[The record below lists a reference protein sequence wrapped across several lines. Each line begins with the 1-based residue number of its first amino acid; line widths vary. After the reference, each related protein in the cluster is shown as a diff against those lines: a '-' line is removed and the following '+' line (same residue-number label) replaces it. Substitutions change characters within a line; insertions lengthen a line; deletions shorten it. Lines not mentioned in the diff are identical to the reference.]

1 MKKMSLEEFL
11 TVEQAGALLQMHPGA
26 VRKAILAE
34 RIAARRFGARLL
46 LIARVEVER
55 YRVERPPRGRRP
67 KSQTSSI

>member
-1 MKKMSLEEFL
+1 MEEFL
-11 TVEQAGALLQMHPGA
+11 TVEQASALLRMHPGA

-67 KSQTSSI
+67 KADTSTE